1 MSEQIN
7 TRQTGETTDGGGAS
21 SAVSSLAATAKRA
34 TGIRTAEA
42 GLRRV
47 AELADEL
54 GAEDTS
60 RAAWAVAQR
69 VSEGL
74 FYVACVGQFKRGK
87 STLLNALIGR
97 SILPAGVIPVT
108 TIPTV
113 IRFGESLGAQV
124 RFRNAEWTSI
134 PVNSIEEYV
143 SEEKNS
149 ENAKGVE
156 GLEVCL
162 PSPLLDSGMCLVDT
176 PGLGSVHSGNTEA
189 TRAFIPHIDA
199 AIVVIGA
206 DPPLSG
212 EELQLVE
219 MVAREIQ
226 DLVFV
231 LNKAD
236 RSSESER
243 SVAIAFARRVIE
255 SRLKRTIPAVF
266 EISALEQIEGRGEGR
281 DWAKFLR
288 TLEHLVRDSE
298 RSLVRQAA
306 ERGLR
311 RTTSQLLVVIEEE
324 RAALER
330 PVEESERRIAELRKI
345 SERAAQSL
353 HELGYL
359 FAAEQQRLSKSF
371 EDRRNAFL
379 EHTGVAAKEA
389 FEKALKG
396 LPRKNGAAFRRDA
409 MHKAQEIARVHI
421 TPWLETEE
429 RNAEEGYARIAQ
441 RFIDLANGFLER
453 IREAGVS
460 GPGVLPETLESEHA
474 FRTRSRFYFHE
485 LEALAAPASPFRFV
499 KDLLLGIFGAYGPI
513 VGDAQEFLDHLLETN
528 STRVQN
534 DVDDRVLE
542 SRRRLEGEIRRAIA
556 DVGGVANRALAHA
569 REVQAAGAPAV
580 ELVLSRLEAA
590 KREVLGLGLR
600 QEN

>member
-1 MSEQIN
+1 MSEPIN
-7 TRQTGETTDGGGAS
+7 TRQAGEAADGDGSS
-21 SAVSSLAATAKRA
+21 SAVSSLGATANRA

-42 GLRRV
+42 GLRRA
-47 AELADEL
+47 AELADGL
-54 GAEDTS
+54 GAENTS
-60 RAAWAVAQR
+60 RAARAVAQR

-124 RFRNAEWTSI
+124 RFRNAEWTAI

-143 SEEKNS
+143 SEEKNP

-156 GLEVCL
+156 GLEVYV

-176 PGLGSVHSGNTEA
+176 PGLGSVHSGNAEA

-219 MVAREIQ
+219 TVAREIQ

-266 EISALEQIEGRGEGR
+266 EVSALEQIEGRGEAR
-281 DWAKFLR
+281 DWAKFLQ

-311 RTTSQLLVVIEEE
+311 RTANQILVVIEEE

-345 SERAAQSL
+345 SERAEQSL

-379 EHTGVAAKEA
+379 EHTGVAATLDADGRGMAVSYFCVARWREIPPGIRACAKCGA
-389 FEKALKG
+389 DLIPFPSNCRVFG
-396 LPRKNGAAFRRDA
+396 LHHVESLGNKCRCAD
-409 MHKAQEIARVHI
+409 
-421 TPWLETEE
+421 
-429 RNAEEGYARIAQ
+429 
-441 RFIDLANGFLER
+441 
-453 IREAGVS
+453 
-460 GPGVLPETLESEHA
+460 VL
-474 FRTRSRFYFHE
+474 
-485 LEALAAPASPFRFV
+485 
-499 KDLLLGIFGAYGPI
+499 
-513 VGDAQEFLDHLLETN
+513 
-528 STRVQN
+528 
-534 DVDDRVLE
+534 
-542 SRRRLEGEIRRAIA
+542 RRL
-556 DVGGVANRALAHA
+556 
-569 REVQAAGAPAV
+569 
-580 ELVLSRLEAA
+580 
-590 KREVLGLGLR
+590 
-600 QEN
+600 

>member
-7 TRQTGETTDGGGAS
+7 TRQMGEAADGGGSS

-42 GLRRV
+42 GLHRV

-54 GAEDTS
+54 GAENIS
-60 RAAWAVAQR
+60 RAARAVTQR

-311 RTTSQLLVVIEEE
+311 RAASQLLVVIEEE

-345 SERAAQSL
+345 SERAEQSL
-353 HELGYL
+353 YELSHL

-371 EDRRNAFL
+371 EDRRNVFL
-379 EHTGVAAKEA
+379 EHTGVAAKEE
-389 FEKALKG
+389 FEKALKS
-396 LPRKNGAAFRRDA
+396 LPRSNGPAFRRDA
-409 MHKAQEIARVHI
+409 VHKAQEIARAHI

-429 RNAEEGYARIAQ
+429 KNAEEGYARIAQ

-460 GPGVLPETLESEHA
+460 SPGVLPETLESEHV

-485 LEALAAPASPFRFV
+485 LEALAAAASPFRFMT
-499 KDLLLGIFGAYGPI
+499 DLLLGVFGAYGAI
-513 VGDAQEFLDHLLETN
+513 VGGAQKFLNQLLETN

-542 SRRRLEGEIRRAIA
+542 SRRRLEGEIRHALA
-556 DVGGVANRALAHA
+556 DVSGVADRALARA
-569 REVQAAGAPAV
+569 REVQKAGAAAV
-580 ELVLSRLEAA
+580 DLALSRLEAA

>member
-7 TRQTGETTDGGGAS
+7 TRQAGEATDGGASS
-21 SAVSSLAATAKRA
+21 SAVSSPGATAKRA
-34 TGIRTAEA
+34 TGTRTAEA

-54 GAEDTS
+54 GAENTS
-60 RAAWAVAQR
+60 RAARAVAQR

-156 GLEVCL
+156 GLEVCV

-176 PGLGSVHSGNTEA
+176 PGLGSVHSGNAEA

-199 AIVVIGA
+199 AVVVIGA

-236 RSSESER
+236 RSSKSER

-311 RTTSQLLVVIEEE
+311 RAASQLLVVIEEE

-371 EDRRNAFL
+371 EGRRNAFL
-379 EHTGVAAKEA
+379 EHTGVAAKEE
-389 FEKALKG
+389 FEKALKS
-396 LPRKNGAAFRRDA
+396 LPRRNGPAFRRDA
-409 MHKAQEIARVHI
+409 VHRAQEIARVSI

-429 RNAEEGYARIAQ
+429 KNAEVGYAHIAQ
-441 RFIDLANGFLER
+441 RFIDLANGFLEK
-453 IREAGVS
+453 IREAGAS
-460 GPGVLPETLESEHA
+460 SPGVLPETLESEHA

-485 LEALAAPASPFRFV
+485 LEALAAPGSPFRFV
-499 KDLLLGIFGAYGPI
+499 TDLLLGIFGAYGTI
-513 VGDAQEFLDHLLETN
+513 VGDAQKFLNQLLETN

-542 SRRRLEGEIRRAIA
+542 SRRRLESEIRRALA
-556 DVGGVANRALAHA
+556 DVSGVADRALAHA
-569 REVQAAGAPAV
+569 RAVQVAGAPAV
-580 ELVLSRLEAA
+580 DLALSRLEAA
-590 KREVLGLGLR
+590 KREVLGLALS